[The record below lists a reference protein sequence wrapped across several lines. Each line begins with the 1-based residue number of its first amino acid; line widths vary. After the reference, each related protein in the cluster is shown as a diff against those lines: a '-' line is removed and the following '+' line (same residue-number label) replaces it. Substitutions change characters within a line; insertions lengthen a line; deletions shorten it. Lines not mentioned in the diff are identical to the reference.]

1 MCLLIMATCKKTFTI
16 PQVSNGGTC
25 WFNALLSALFY
36 SDGTSAYFKKILPSL
51 RKKTKSKK
59 KLEIFDIFEQLLSA
73 RDIKDTKEFSKFY
86 TALEPN
92 NILKSLHDKDKKH
105 FYFNPEKQKGH
116 SSENYLIILLQYFGI
131 MEKVLFVNIK
141 NDKYFFSVQNTLKYH
156 GIEVGGKYKLAYN
169 KREHKKT
176 TTEMF
181 NKTDFNKIELV
192 VMSDLFS
199 GDSIQLPF
207 TFKDDKMDIFG
218 TSFKADSLL
227 LTNFNVNQCTL
238 AHKVAGVTCKGKRY
252 MYNGWANK
260 VGWFSRFR
268 EACNLFPF
276 DWVKENRHFC
286 MNRKKCLISKV
297 KKTPGKDMCFNTG
310 KMRTFLYTKEATK
323 PKVVKAKPNVAK
335 KPTKPIIKNANLLK
349 KPTKPIIKNAN
360 LLKKP
365 TKPIIKNANSLKRV
379 NQESPD
385 IKLAN
390 LLKKVNQESPDIKL
404 ANLLKKVNQESPDI
418 KLANLLKKERKP
430 RCPNGTRR
438 NPKTGTCE
446 KDDKK

>member
-156 GIEVGGKYKLAYN
+156 GIEVGGSRGYKLAYN

-192 VMSDLFS
+192 VMSDRFS

-260 VGWFSRFR
+260 MELGFR

-360 LLKKP
+360 
-365 TKPIIKNANSLKRV
+365 SLKR
-379 NQESPD
+379 
-385 IKLAN
+385 
-390 LLKKVNQESPDIKL
+390 VNQESPDIKL